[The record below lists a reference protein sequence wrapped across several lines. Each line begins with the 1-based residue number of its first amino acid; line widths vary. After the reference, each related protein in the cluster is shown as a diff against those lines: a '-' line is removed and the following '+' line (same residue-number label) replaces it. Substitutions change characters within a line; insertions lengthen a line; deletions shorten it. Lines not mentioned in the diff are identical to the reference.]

1 MAYAQTAA
9 TAGPAPENEAVSQ
22 NAASDPLD
30 LGTLRLDA
38 TPETGTIGFPPEVFA
53 GEQVAKGQQLGVF
66 GNRERLETPLSTTSV
81 TAEFI
86 TNKQATSYYD
96 VIQIIPSLQATT
108 TPNRGVTNF
117 ISRGVQNSAREITFN
132 GTSNL
137 FFDTQPTHLG
147 IERVEFIR
155 APAALLSLK
164 LNSVT
169 AI

>member
-38 TPETGTIGFPPEVFA
+38 TPEGFA

-66 GNRERLETPLSTTSV
+66 GNRERLETPLNTTSV

>member
-9 TAGPAPENEAVSQ
+9 TAGLAPENEAVSQ

-38 TPETGTIGFPPEVFA
+38 TPEVFA

-132 GTSNL
+132 GTSSL